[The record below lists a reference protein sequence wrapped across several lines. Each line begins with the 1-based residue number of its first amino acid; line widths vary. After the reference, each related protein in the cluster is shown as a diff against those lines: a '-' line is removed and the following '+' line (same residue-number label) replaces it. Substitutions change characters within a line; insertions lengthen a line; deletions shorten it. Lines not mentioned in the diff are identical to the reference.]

1 MTNRAI
7 VCLTFLSL
15 VAVMATGCKS
25 FDGDKVRR
33 EHAESYRRT
42 LAETTEQA
50 LAEKGPL
57 GLEDCI
63 RIALE
68 HSLETRS
75 AEIEQRIAK
84 LERKIAFANFLPAVT
99 VDYTHYEF
107 DPDISLELSDTILTI
122 DRVRAFTWQAN
133 MSIFNPATWF
143 LYSMHK
149 RGEEIAELVTDYT
162 KQMTAL
168 QVTVLYFHCL
178 SLEEMDQ
185 ALESQLAAAAETE
198 KELQSLGQ
206 EGLINPWQVDQ
217 AKVLVRARRIERDR
231 TQRELK
237 ETKAE
242 LLTAMGLS
250 PLAEITL
257 SSQRPLKAPSG
268 SLEDLIVEAMLSNP
282 QLRIADRSVEID
294 REQVKTALANF
305 LPQLFGFVTFPQSLE
320 DFAETSDQWMYGLS
334 GTMTLFN
341 GFANVNEYK
350 AAKER
355 RKQGFLAREQAS
367 LAVMLEVM
375 RARLML
381 ETVEEQASLAL
392 DVYEVSAQRLAEAE
406 AKWGEGLVSSA
417 ELLDLRAGRDKARAQ
432 AINAR
437 FQYQVSTATL
447 LNVMGKTKID
457 YEEPQHDGES
467 WK

>member
-1 MTNRAI
+1 MTNRTTI
-7 VCLTFLSL
+7 CLALL
-15 VAVMATGCKS
+15 ALAAVMIGGCKS

-33 EHAESYRRT
+33 EHAESYRQS
-42 LAETTEQA
+42 LAETTEQT

-63 RIALE
+63 RIALIN
-68 HSLETRS
+68 SLQTRS

-99 VDYTHYEF
+99 VDYTHYQF
-107 DPDISLELSDTILTI
+107 DPEIALELSDTTLTI

-168 QVTVLYFHCL
+168 QVTVLYFQCL
-178 SLEEMDQ
+178 SLEELDK
-185 ALESQLAAAAETE
+185 ALESQLAAATQME
-198 KELQSLGQ
+198 KELESFGQ
-206 EGLINPWQVDQ
+206 EGLIQSWQVDQ
-217 AKVLVRARRIERDR
+217 AKVLVKTRRIERDR
-231 TQRELK
+231 TQRNLR

-242 LLTAMGLS
+242 LLAAMGLS
-250 PLAEITL
+250 PLAEIEL
-257 SSQRPLKAPSG
+257 AAQRPLKAPSG
-268 SLEDLIVEAMLSNP
+268 ELEDLIVEAMLSHPN
-282 QLRIADRSVEID
+282 LSIADRSVEID
-294 REQVKTALANF
+294 RDQVKIALTNF
-305 LPQLFGFVTFPQSLE
+305 LPKLFGFVTFPQSLE
-320 DFAETSDQWMYGLS
+320 DFVETSDQWMYGLS

-341 GFANVNEYK
+341 GFANVNEYR
-350 AAKER
+350 AARER
-355 RKQGFLAREQAS
+355 RKKSFLAREQTS
-367 LAVMLEVM
+367 LTVMLEVM
-375 RARLML
+375 RAHLML

-392 DVYEVSAQRLAEAE
+392 DAYEVTAKRLTEAE
-406 AKWGEGLVSSA
+406 EKYAEGLIRSS
-417 ELLDLRAGRDKARAQ
+417 ELLDLRAERDKARAQ

-457 YEEPQHDGES
+457 YEEPQDDGES
-467 WK
+467 

>member
-1 MTNRAI
+1 MKNRII
-7 VCLTFLSL
+7 VFSGFLSL
-15 VAVMATGCKS
+15 VVLTMTGCKS

-33 EHAESYRRT
+33 EHAESYRQA

-50 LAEKGPL
+50 LANKEPL

-63 RIALE
+63 KIALE
-68 HSLETRS
+68 HNLDTRS
-75 AEIEQRIAK
+75 AEIQQRIAK
-84 LERKIAFANFLPAVT
+84 LERKIAFANFLPVVT
-99 VDYTHYEF
+99 VDYSHYQF
-107 DPDISLELSDTILTI
+107 DPELHLELSDTTLNI
-122 DRVRAFTWQAN
+122 DRVRSFTWQAN

-149 RGEEIAELVTDYT
+149 RGEEIAELATQYT

-185 ALESQLAAAAETE
+185 ALESQLAAATETE
-198 KELQSLGQ
+198 KELQLLNQ
-206 EGLINPWQVDQ
+206 EGLIQPWQVDQ
-217 AKVLVRARRIERDR
+217 AKVLVKARRIERDR
-231 TQRELK
+231 TRRDLK

-242 LLTAMGLS
+242 LLTTMGLS

-257 SSQRPLKAPSG
+257 ASQQPLKAPTG

-282 QLRIADRSVEID
+282 QLSIADRSVEID
-294 REQVKTALANF
+294 REQVKIAIANF
-305 LPQLFGFVTFPQSLE
+305 LPQLFGFVMYPNSLE
-320 DFAETSDQWMYGLS
+320 DFAETSNQWIYGLS

-355 RKQGFLAREQAS
+355 RKEGFLAREQVS
-367 LAVMLEVM
+367 LTIMLEVM
-375 RARLML
+375 RAHLML
-381 ETVEEQASLAL
+381 QTVGEQASLAL
-392 DVYEVSAQRLAEAE
+392 DAYEVSAQRLTEAE
-406 AKWGEGLVSSA
+406 QKWGEGLIRSS
-417 ELLDLRAGRDKARAQ
+417 ELLDLRATRDKARAQ

-437 FQYQVSTATL
+437 FQYQVSTATV
-447 LNVMGKTKID
+447 LNIMGKTKID
-457 YEEPQHDGES
+457 YEEPQYDGES
-467 WK
+467 